1 MTTKNKTVRE
11 ELLGEATLRLVH
23 TGIEYVGLLLKNKK
37 EHSRIK
43 GDDEA
48 AVWAELQALSGRA
61 NEAYFGFD
69 GALTRFRKFFPD
81 GFRSAA
87 FEGDDR
93 GTFGERNYKLKA
105 KAKLDATAPLDLA
118 LTGNGYGEAVL
129 SAYRAT
135 NLLSPFEKTRL
146 DPLLRGP
153 HADEFIQSAARFA
166 MGDVSS
172 ALAIMERVLCRYDS
186 AKWTVVTYLPF
197 LWRPREHMF
206 LKPIVTQDF
215 AARVGHQFVY
225 NYSPALDPEVYTSLL
240 DLMAKANAAVTDL
253 KPRDNIDLQ
262 SFVWVVG
269 DYKEGDEP
277 SKAE

>member
-1 MTTKNKTVRE
+1 MNKSIRE
-11 ELLGEATLRLVH
+11 VAIGKIKLRLVD
-23 TGIEYVGLLLKNKK
+23 TGKGYVGLLFSDGKQRW
-37 EHSRIK
+37 RID
-43 GDDEA
+43 GDDA
-48 AVWAELQALSGRA
+48 AEVWAELKASSGKA
-61 NEAYFGFD
+61 NSAYFGFE
-69 GALTRFRKFFPD
+69 GALARFKKFFPD
-81 GFRSAA
+81 GFRSVA

-105 KAKLDATAPLDLA
+105 KTKLDATAPLDLA

-166 MGDVSS
+166 IGDVSS
-172 ALAIMERVLCRYDS
+172 ALASMERVLSRYDS

-225 NYSPALDPEVYTSLL
+225 DYRSALDPEVYTSLL
-240 DLMAKANAAVTDL
+240 DLMVNANAALTDL

-277 SKAE
+277 SKAA